1 MPFVFI
7 NFAKISLI
15 SPSRLFKPAI
25 AWGLCSLLTCLSAF
39 SANNNLDSIKQS
51 IQNGQLDQ
59 ALKTVQQERQNAP
72 KDVQVQFLEAVI
84 LAQQGQHERAIDA
97 FKKMTE
103 SYPDLPEPYNNLG
116 VLYASKG
123 RLEEA
128 RAAFDKAILTHAS
141 YAAAHKN
148 LSDVQAQL
156 TRQSYARALQVD
168 PKVKV
173 ATAQLTLLGAITTE
187 RSDISK
193 IPGPAV
199 RAATPNAPA
208 ASEPSDTPSKASP
221 SAPKENPAQ
230 TVKDKAREPAVTVP
244 AKAKEPNPETEQ
256 IKSAVQSWAQSWSH
270 KDMKKYFAAYA
281 NNFSP
286 PDNMPR
292 AKWESERELRIASKK
307 KIQVAVSNFK
317 IDIQGNKAKVNFSQ
331 VYESDNFKGNSRKS
345 LELTKQG
352 GHWLITRETVN

>member
-1 MPFVFI
+1 MFFVLIKFV
-7 NFAKISLI
+7 KISLKS
-15 SPSRLFKPAI
+15 SPWLVKPAL
-25 AWGLCSLLTCLSAF
+25 ALGVGSLITCLSAF
-39 SANNNLDSIKQS
+39 SANNNLDAIKQS
-51 IQNGQLDQ
+51 IQSGQLDQ
-59 ALKTVQQERQNAP
+59 ALRSVQQERQTAP
-72 KDVQVQFLEAVI
+72 KDVQVQFLEGVI
-84 LAQQGQHERAIDA
+84 LAQQGQHDRAIEA

-103 SYPDLPEPYNNLG
+103 AYPDLPEPYNNLG

-168 PKVKV
+168 PKVK
-173 ATAQLTLLGAITTE
+173 AAAAQLTLLGAITTE

-199 RAATPNAPA
+199 RPATSNNPVL
-208 ASEPSDTPSKASP
+208 SELAETPSKGGAS
-221 SAPKENPAQ
+221 SPKENPAPSIKVP
-230 TVKDKAREPAVTVP
+230 VKEPAITAS
-244 AKAKEPNPETEQ
+244 AKPEEPNPEIEP
-256 IKSAVQSWAQSWSH
+256 IKSAVQSWAQSWSR

-281 NNFSP
+281 SNFAP
-286 PDNMPR
+286 PDNMTR
-292 AKWESERELRIASKK
+292 AEWESERELRIVSKK
-307 KIQVAVSNFK
+307 KIQVAVSHFK